1 LNYWDVRHDDGSC
14 RPVATTRVSGVRVGV
29 HGETAPQHHSTRDSV
44 VDLEIQVVPWWCRGG
59 GIELVTNRYLGEP
72 VAL

>member
-1 LNYWDVRHDDGSC
+1 
-14 RPVATTRVSGVRVGV
+14 VRVGV
-29 HGETAPQHHSTRDSV
+29 DGETAPQHHSTRDSV